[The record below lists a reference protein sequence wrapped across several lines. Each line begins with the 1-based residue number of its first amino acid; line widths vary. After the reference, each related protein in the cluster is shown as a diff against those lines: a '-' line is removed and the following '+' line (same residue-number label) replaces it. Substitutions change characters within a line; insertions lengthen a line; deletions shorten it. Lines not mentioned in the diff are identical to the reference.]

1 MDIGTFTTLLIA
13 AGAAMTTA
21 IAFLFH
27 TVMDLHKEQRTLSE
41 SFGNLQGKQAGIV
54 ELSDKVL
61 QAVHDCKKNNYDKP
75 PSLSLGCRDSV
86 AVLVL
91 GERGPDSLACGLS
104 VKKFNFKILAILD
117 RSRARLDILTDGLA
131 IQSAGNSVGFATS

>member
-41 SFGNLQGKQAGIV
+41 RFGNLQGKQAGIE

-61 QAVHDCKKNNYDKP
+61 VAVHDYKKP
-75 PSLSLGCRDSV
+75 
-86 AVLVL
+86 
-91 GERGPDSLACGLS
+91 
-104 VKKFNFKILAILD
+104 
-117 RSRARLDILTDGLA
+117 
-131 IQSAGNSVGFATS
+131 